1 MTVSTLD
8 RTDVASEMTD
18 ARPLLH
24 RAPTR
29 SAARR
34 RLPFWWRTT
43 LGLLFGAGALVIPWV
58 GLNLNADLTAFNIKL
73 SFAAVPLIGHLSYG
87 EVLLPI
93 IAAVAVSSVRSRGR
107 PTNVTRACGW
117 AMILV
122 SLIFVVATRIMGGE
136 LLFRLSNDL
145 AQTQIVDR
153 QLGYRFAPPPSFLGF
168 TPDST
173 TMMVLNGLQVG
184 WYLTL
189 LAGGLMAGR
198 SVTPLRRRRTSVI
211 ALVAIGIVLVWGFT
225 SGLLAQAAKF
235 DGVAAEQVGHPVLAE
250 HDFARA
256 LSLNPELRYDNELEV
271 ELGHAQADQAHVN
284 ALTWLAAAE
293 NPPPTT
299 NALYQQIFDFSQ
311 ALAAAP
317 DNPLVRSDFAVSL
330 ADDMNSTGAPLA
342 PGSVS
347 KLDGLPFLSFTSGH
361 YAFEAGDESSA
372 IAYLDQT
379 VADTGNGELLS
390 AAYTYLALSEQRL
403 GATYEFREDIVKA
416 VDLDSQDINALAREI
431 AAGLLTPG
439 TP

>member
-1 MTVSTLD
+1 
-8 RTDVASEMTD
+8 
-18 ARPLLH
+18 
-24 RAPTR
+24 
-29 SAARR
+29 
-34 RLPFWWRTT
+34 
-43 LGLLFGAGALVIPWV
+43 
-58 GLNLNADLTAFNIKL
+58 
-73 SFAAVPLIGHLSYG
+73 
-87 EVLLPI
+87 
-93 IAAVAVSSVRSRGR
+93 
-107 PTNVTRACGW
+107 
-117 AMILV
+117 
-122 SLIFVVATRIMGGE
+122 
-136 LLFRLSNDL
+136 
-145 AQTQIVDR
+145 
-153 QLGYRFAPPPSFLGF
+153 
-168 TPDST
+168 
-173 TMMVLNGLQVG
+173 
-184 WYLTL
+184 
-189 LAGGLMAGR
+189 
-198 SVTPLRRRRTSVI
+198 
-211 ALVAIGIVLVWGFT
+211 
-225 SGLLAQAAKF
+225 
-235 DGVAAEQVGHPVLAE
+235 
-250 HDFARA
+250 
-256 LSLNPELRYDNELEV
+256 
-271 ELGHAQADQAHVN
+271 VN